1 MKYVMTLFWTLI
13 FGFVVGFIGSKLV
26 KLDFNVQATLTVSV
40 IFGILLNL
48 VPLVLPKD
56 PAEHKTKR
64 TTQRKC
70 WVVLF
75 LLYFVM

>member
-1 MKYVMTLFWTLI
+1 MTLFWTLI

-56 PAEHKTKR
+56 PSSIRQKR

-75 LLYFVM
+75 FALFCNVDV

>member
-56 PAEHKTKR
+56 PVSIRQKGRLNENVGSSFF
-64 TTQRKC
+64 C
-70 WVVLF
+70 FIL
-75 LLYFVM
+75 

>member
-26 KLDFNVQATLTVSV
+26 KLGFNVQATLTVSV

-56 PAEHKTKR
+56 PAA
-64 TTQRKC
+64 
-70 WVVLF
+70 
-75 LLYFVM
+75 